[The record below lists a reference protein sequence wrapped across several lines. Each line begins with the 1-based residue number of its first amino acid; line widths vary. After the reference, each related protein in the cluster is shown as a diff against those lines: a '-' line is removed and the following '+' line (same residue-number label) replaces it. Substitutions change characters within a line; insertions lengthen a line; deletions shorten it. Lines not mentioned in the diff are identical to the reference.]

1 MVRRP
6 VARVV
11 TATAASSLLLLTTA
25 CGGGDSSA
33 AQQPVGAE
41 SSSAPVSQTPSPS
54 AAESESPSEPSVPP
68 TPPLSRFEEEPPV
81 IAARAWGA
89 ALARSINKRER
100 DLATAKRF
108 MTRAGQERFPGYAAE
123 DLGLYYPG
131 PQPFTPTAV
140 TVHGKQATLD
150 LCWWSQGFA
159 QDRGTKLPAR
169 KRSIDP
175 ARLML
180 EKQRGRWLVD
190 DLAAGSGN
198 CSKVPVKGVGW

>member
-6 VARVV
+6 VATVV
-11 TATAASSLLLLTTA
+11 TATLASSVLLLTAA

-41 SSSAPVSQTPSPS
+41 SSSAAVSPTPSPS
-54 AAESESPSEPSVPP
+54 AAASESPSQP
-68 TPPLSRFEEEPPV
+68 TTPTAAPLSRFEDEPPV

-89 ALARSINKRER
+89 ALAVAINNGER
-100 DLATAKRF
+100 RLASARRF
-108 MTRAGQERFPGYAAE
+108 MTPAALERFPGYAAE
-123 DLGLYYPG
+123 DFGLYYPG

-140 TVHGKQATLD
+140 TVHGKRATID

-159 QDRGTKLPAR
+159 QNRQTKLPAR

-190 DLAAGSGN
+190 DLAAGSGD